1 MLNDITIGQYF
12 PGQSLL
18 HRADPRTKLLFAVFY
33 VVVLFFC
40 KSAASFAFALLYTVL
55 LIALSGLP
63 LRTVARAVKPLLF
76 VILFTA
82 VINLFWTGGETPL
95 IEWKFIHIY
104 REGVIF
110 AVFMAVR
117 IVLLVVGMSVILS
130 YTTTPI
136 AMTDGIEA
144 LFAPFAKIGLPVHDF
159 AMMMTIALRFI
170 PTLIE
175 ETDKI
180 MNAQRARG
188 VDFSHGN
195 LIERGKALIPVLIPL
210 FLSAI
215 RRASDLATAMECRCY
230 RGGEGRTRMQTTRI
244 GAGDVASLL
253 IMAAFCA
260 SVVLLGHFC
269 PIYTST
275 VL

>member
-1 MLNDITIGQYF
+1 MCVQ
-12 PGQSLL
+12 
-18 HRADPRTKLLFAVFY
+18 
-33 VVVLFFC
+33 C
-40 KSAASFAFALLYTVL
+40 
-55 LIALSGLP
+55 LP
-63 LRTVARAVKPLLF
+63 SSVKPLLF

-159 AMMMTIALRFI
+159 AMMMTIAMRFI

-175 ETDKI
+175 ETGKI
-180 MNAQRARG
+180 MDAQKARG
-188 VDFSHGN
+188 ADFESGG
-195 LIERGKALIPVLIPL
+195 LVKKAKALIPILVPL
-210 FLSAI
+210 FVSAFK
-215 RRASDLATAMECRCY
+215 RADDLAIAMECRCY
-230 RGGEGRTRMQTTRI
+230 RGGEGRTKLKVLKF
-244 GAGDVASLL
+244 GAPDALCAVFAAVFLCGILL
-253 IMAAFCA
+253 CNIF
-260 SVVLLGHFC
+260 L
-269 PIYTST
+269 PYITI
-275 VL
+275 

>member
-1 MLNDITIGQYF
+1 MKDITLGQYF
-12 PGQSLL
+12 PGSSPL
-18 HRADPRTKLLFAVFY
+18 HRLDPRTKIILTIVYIVGVFLADSVSAFIAVTAFTAALVLISRIPMRTVIVGMKPLIFIIAFTVIVNVFWAKGEHLLF
-33 VVVLFFC
+33 
-40 KSAASFAFALLYTVL
+40 
-55 LIALSGLP
+55 
-63 LRTVARAVKPLLF
+63 
-76 VILFTA
+76 
-82 VINLFWTGGETPL
+82 
-95 IEWKFIHIY
+95 EWGIIHIY
-104 REGVIF
+104 AEGLMT
-110 AVFMAVR
+110 A
-117 IVLLVVGMSVILS
+117 LLVTLRIAALLTGTSIILT
-130 YTTTPI
+130 YTTSPT
-136 AMTDGIEA
+136 ALTDGLER
-144 LFAPFAKIGLPVHDF
+144 LLAPLARLHVPVHDF

-195 LIERGKALIPVLIPL
+195 LIERAKALIPVLIPL

-230 RGGEGRTRMQTTRI
+230 RGGEGRTRMQTNRI

-253 IMAAFCA
+253 IMVAFCA
-260 SVVLLGHFC
+260 AVVLLGRFC

>member
-1 MLNDITIGQYF
+1 MLGDITFGQYF
-12 PGQSLL
+12 PGSSLL
-18 HRADPRTKLLFAVFY
+18 HRADPRTKLIFAVFY

-40 KSAASFAFALLYTVL
+40 KSAASFAFALVYTAV

-63 LRTVARAVKPLLF
+63 ARAVLRSVKPLLF

-159 AMMMTIALRFI
+159 AMMMTIAMRFI

-175 ETDKI
+175 ETGKI
-180 MNAQRARG
+180 MDAQKARG
-188 VDFSHGN
+188 ADFESGG
-195 LIERGKALIPVLIPL
+195 LVKKAKALIPILVPL
-210 FLSAI
+210 FVSAFK
-215 RRASDLATAMECRCY
+215 RADDLAIAMECRCY
-230 RGGEGRTRMQTTRI
+230 RGGEGRTKLKVLKF
-244 GAGDVASLL
+244 GAPDALCAVFATVFLCGILL
-253 IMAAFCA
+253 CNIF
-260 SVVLLGHFC
+260 L
-269 PIYTST
+269 PYITI
-275 VL
+275 

>member
-1 MLNDITIGQYF
+1 MLKDITLGQYF
-12 PGQSLL
+12 PGSSPL
-18 HRADPRTKLLFAVFY
+18 HRLDPRTKIILTIVYIVGVFLADSVSAFIAVTAFTAALVLISRIPMRTVIVGMKPLIFIIAFTVIVNVFWAKGEHLLF
-33 VVVLFFC
+33 
-40 KSAASFAFALLYTVL
+40 
-55 LIALSGLP
+55 
-63 LRTVARAVKPLLF
+63 
-76 VILFTA
+76 
-82 VINLFWTGGETPL
+82 
-95 IEWKFIHIY
+95 EWGIIHIY
-104 REGVIF
+104 AEGLMT
-110 AVFMAVR
+110 A
-117 IVLLVVGMSVILS
+117 LLVTLRIAALLTGTSIILT
-130 YTTTPI
+130 YTTSPT
-136 AMTDGIEA
+136 ALTDGLER
-144 LFAPFAKIGLPVHDF
+144 LLAPLARLHVPVHDF

-195 LIERGKALIPVLIPL
+195 LIERAKALIPVLIPL

-230 RGGEGRTRMQTTRI
+230 RGREGRTGMQTTRI

-260 SVVLLGHFC
+260 AVVLLGRFC